1 MINLSIIWLIA
12 GGVVILT
19 LLYISCIQYKR
30 ANKAE
35 TIANLLADKFVEIR
49 NDLIEAS
56 ETLNE
61 NPKLKVAFEGD
72 DEVGD
77 FFKLLQKVG
86 KELESSVIETSKE

>member
-1 MINLSIIWLIA
+1 MISLSIVWL
-12 GGVVILT
+12 VVGCVAILI
-19 LLYISCIQYKR
+19 LLYISFIQYKR

-61 NPKLKVAFEGD
+61 NPKLKVAFESD

-77 FFKLLQKVG
+77 FFKLLQNVA
-86 KELESSVIETSKE
+86 KELESSVTETSKE